1 MTQELQLVTV
11 DWSQDDK
18 CCVFIRQTVCY
29 FVFVSFH
36 TYLAANKILLKGKL
50 QIFGYG

>member
-18 CCVFIRQTVCY
+18 CYLYIR
-29 FVFVSFH
+29 
-36 TYLAANKILLKGKL
+36 
-50 QIFGYG
+50 